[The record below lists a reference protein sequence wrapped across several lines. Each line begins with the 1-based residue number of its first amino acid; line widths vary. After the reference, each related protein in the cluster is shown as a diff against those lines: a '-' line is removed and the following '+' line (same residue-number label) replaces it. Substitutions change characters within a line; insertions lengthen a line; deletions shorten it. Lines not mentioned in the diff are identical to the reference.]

1 MNTNTQARTWGE
13 TARQVL
19 VALLVLLAGVMFLLG
34 TQAVR
39 AAPLAGTVIG
49 NTATATYNDAGG
61 TARVATSNQVQTTVS
76 QVKSFTLVADGAR
89 TAAPGQTV
97 YYPHTITNTG
107 NGSDAYTLGA
117 LSSSN
122 FAGPNLPHQNMR
134 YFGDNAGA
142 PDTVQI
148 TATPAIGPGQQ
159 FRFWVAGTV
168 PATAVNGNTAT
179 INFQASDTGGNTQP
193 TAPGITDTTTVAA
206 SVITVNKTLSLTQ
219 GTSPYPVPPAT
230 GDILVTLAYTNSGT
244 VAATNV
250 TLTDILPAGMT
261 YVAASG
267 QWNGAALTD
276 AAGGDP
282 AGIGFQHTGGTV
294 SAVISSVPG
303 GFSGNVTFR
312 VTIDSGRAPG
322 FITNTA
328 TYTTDTQTT
337 AASTSATYE
346 VLRTAGVVAN
356 GSATSAANGTSEPVS
371 VATAAAGSVITFTNV
386 IWNTGNAADTYVITT
401 NSPGTFPA
409 GTTSTLLQSD
419 GVTPLVANTTPS
431 IPVHSGSCPAGY
443 VTDSTAGAQRCGYQV
458 ILRVQLPAGAA
469 ATATASTI
477 TLTAASTYDNART
490 DTVQDVLGAI
500 TANFVDLTSG
510 TARTD
515 STPVGTAASG
525 NAATTGFGA
534 TGATVVTTNTAT
546 PSPTGTVA
554 TSFAVHVNNGGTIN
568 DTFNLSSTGVP
579 AGWSVTYRVDGGGG
593 NCSTTGAA
601 ITQTTVNAGA
611 NVLVCAVV
619 TLPATTSGQVAPNT
633 YPIGFVATSATNP
646 GVNDTLTN
654 AVTVNAV
661 RSVTLQPPN
670 TQQTFP
676 GGSVTYTHVLTN
688 LGNVIESV
696 SFTAGTFLV
705 DSRSGSGWTSAA
717 YLDDG
722 DNVFTGGVDDGAAQ
736 ALPGAGPVSLAP
748 GATRTIYVR
757 VFSPP
762 GATAADPAN
771 VTTLTATYNT
781 SSTASTTDTT
791 SVTDG
796 LLLTKSQRTVNCDGT
811 VPGTYSSA
819 PIAAS
824 PLTAP
829 SRCLQYQIVGQNTTS
844 GSLANVVISDGIPAN
859 TTHNVSG
866 TCAVVASTGSVTA
879 PAHGAT
885 GTVAVNVGTM
895 TTGSSVTISF
905 CVRIDP

>member
-1 MNTNTQARTWGE
+1 MNTKTQAGTWGE
-13 TARQVL
+13 TFRQGL
-19 VALLVLLAGVMFLLG
+19 VALLVLLAGAMLLLG
-34 TQAVR
+34 PRPAH

-107 NGSDAYTLGA
+107 NGTDTYTLQNLA
-117 LSSSN
+117 STN
-122 FAGPNLPHQNMR
+122 FAGPNLPHSSLR
-134 YFGDNAGA
+134 FLGDNAGA
-142 PDTVQI
+142 PDTVAF
-148 TATPAIGPGQQ
+148 TVTPPIGPGQQ

-168 PATAVNGNTAT
+168 PASAVNGNTAAIT
-179 INFQASDTGGNTQP
+179 FNAVDTGAN
-193 TAPGITDTTTVAA
+193 TAPTLTDTTTVAA
-206 SVITVNKTLSLTQ
+206 SVITVNKTLSLNQ
-219 GTSPYPVPPAT
+219 GTSPYPVPPAV
-230 GDILVTLAYTNSGT
+230 GNILVTLSYTNSGT
-244 VAATNV
+244 VAADNV
-250 TLTDILPAGMT
+250 TLTDVLPAGMT
-261 YVAASG
+261 YVANSG
-267 QWNGAALTD
+267 QWNAAALTD

-282 AGIGFQHTGGTV
+282 VGINFQHNAGTV
-294 SAVISSVPG
+294 TAVITQVPG

-312 VTIDSGRAPG
+312 VTIDAGRAPG

-328 TYTTDTQTT
+328 TYTTQTQTT
-337 AASTSATYE
+337 PASTSATYE

-356 GSATSAANGTSEPVS
+356 GSATSAVNGTTEPVT
-371 VATAAAGSVITFTNV
+371 VATAAAGAVITFTNV
-386 IWNTGNAADTYVITT
+386 IWNTGNAADTFVITS

-431 IPVHSGSCPAGY
+431 IPVHTGSCPAGF
-443 VTDSTAGAQRCGYQV
+443 VTDNTAGAQRCGYQV
-458 ILRVQLPAGAA
+458 VLRVQLPAGAA

-477 TLTAASTYDNART
+477 TLTVASSLDNTKT
-490 DTVQDVLGAI
+490 DTVQDVLSAI
-500 TANFVDLTSG
+500 TGNTVDLTSG
-510 TARTD
+510 TGRTD
-515 STPVGTAASG
+515 STPAGTAASG

-534 TGATVVTTNTAT
+534 TGATVVTTNTVT
-546 PSPTGTVA
+546 PSTTGTV
-554 TSFAVHVNNGGTIN
+554 TTTFRVYVNNVSTIN
-568 DTFNLSSTGVP
+568 DTFNLSTTGVP
-579 AGWSVTYRVDGGGG
+579 AGWTVTYRVDGGAG

-601 ITQTTVNAGA
+601 ITQAVVNANA
-611 NVLVCAVV
+611 NVQVCAVV
-619 TLPATTSGQVAPNT
+619 TLPATTSNQVAPNT

-654 AVTVNAV
+654 AVTVNSV

-688 LGNVIESV
+688 LGNVTESV
-696 SFTAGTFLV
+696 GFTAGTFLA

-717 YLDDG
+717 YLDNG
-722 DNVFTGGVDDGAAQ
+722 DNVFTGGTDDGAAQ

-748 GATRTIYVR
+748 GASRTIYVR
-757 VFSPP
+757 VFAPP
-762 GATAADPAN
+762 GATSADPAN

-781 SSTASTTDTT
+781 SSTATTTDTT

-811 VPGTYSSA
+811 GAGTYSTA

-824 PLTAP
+824 ALTAP
-829 SRCLQYQIVGQNTTS
+829 GRCLQYQIVGQNTTA

-866 TCAVVASTGSVTA
+866 TCAATASTGSVTA
-879 PAHGAT
+879 PAHAAT
-885 GTVAVNVGTM
+885 GTIAVNVGTM